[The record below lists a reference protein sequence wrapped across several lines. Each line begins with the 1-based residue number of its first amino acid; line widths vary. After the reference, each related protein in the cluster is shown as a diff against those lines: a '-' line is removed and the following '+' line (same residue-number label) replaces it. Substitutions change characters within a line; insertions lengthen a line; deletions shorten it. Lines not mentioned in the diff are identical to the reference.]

1 MQFIKDSAPRGCP
14 FCIDPDPQA
23 APEGLVVA
31 KGSKVFAVLNRFPYN
46 TGHVLI
52 LPYRHVGE
60 LEDLSDS
67 ELDELGRFTRATV
80 TALRS
85 AYSPAG
91 FNIGANLGGTA
102 GGSIPDHLHYHV
114 VPRFP
119 GDTNFMSV
127 LGETKVLPEE
137 LPDTVTKLRRS
148 WPLGLPERDD

>member
-1 MQFIKDSAPRGCP
+1 MQFIKGSAPRGCP
-14 FCIDPDPQA
+14 FCIDPNPRA
-23 APEGLVVA
+23 EPEGLVVA
-31 KGSKVFAVLNRFPYN
+31 RGNEVFAVLNRYPYN

-52 LPYRHVGE
+52 LPYRHVSD

-67 ELDELGRFTRATV
+67 ELGELGRFTRAAL

-85 AYSPAG
+85 AYDPAG

-119 GDTNFMSV
+119 GDTNFMAV

-137 LPDTVTKLRRS
+137 LPDTVAKLRRS
-148 WPLGLPERDD
+148 WPLRPGEG

>member
-1 MQFIKDSAPRGCP
+1 MQFIKGSAPGGCP
-14 FCIDPDPQA
+14 FCIDPNPRA
-23 APEGLVVA
+23 EPEGLVVA
-31 KGSKVFAVLNRFPYN
+31 RGNEVFAVLNRYPYN

-52 LPYRHVGE
+52 LPYRHVGD
-60 LEDLSDS
+60 LADLSDS
-67 ELDELGRFTRATV
+67 ELGELGRFTRAAV

-85 AYSPAG
+85 AYDPAG

-119 GDTNFMSV
+119 GDTNFMAV

-137 LPDTVTKLRRS
+137 LPDTVAKLRRS
-148 WPLGLPERDD
+148 WPLRPGDG

>member
-1 MQFIKDSAPRGCP
+1 MQFIKGSAAEGCP
-14 FCIDPDPQA
+14 FCIDPDPHA

-31 KGSKVFAVLNRFPYN
+31 KGAGVFAVLNRFPYN

-52 LPYRHVGE
+52 LPYRHVGQ
-60 LEDLSDS
+60 LEDLSVS
-67 ELDELGRFTRATV
+67 ELDEIGRFTRATV

-91 FNIGANLGGTA
+91 FNIGANLGTTA
-102 GGSIPDHLHYHV
+102 GGSLPDHLHYHV

-137 LPDTVTKLRRS
+137 LPDTVAKLRGS
-148 WPLGLPERDD
+148 WPLGPGNGDG

>member
-23 APEGLVVA
+23 EPEGLVVA
-31 KGSKVFAVLNRFPYN
+31 KGSEVFAVLNRFPYN
-46 TGHVLI
+46 TGHVLV
-52 LPYRHVGE
+52 LPYRHVGG

-67 ELDELGRFTRATV
+67 ELEEIGRFTRATV

-119 GDTNFMSV
+119 GDTNFMAV

-137 LPDTVTKLRRS
+137 LPVTVTKLRSS
-148 WPLGLPERDD
+148 WPLGSCDAGG